1 MTKFAH
7 QRHKP
12 PLEAPGSR
20 ELVLACPPMRSNVNL
35 SRILR
40 VAGCCGVRRMI
51 VCGKPKIDRKIARDA
66 LDHVTLES
74 HRSLAPV
81 LQKLKQQGFAL
92 VGLEQ
97 ATNSQC
103 LYNFEFAPC
112 TVLVLG
118 HERLGITEDVLQ
130 LLDSVLEIPVFGRPL
145 SYNVATATSMALY
158 EYCRQGGCS
167 FSPCELRGKPA

>member
-1 MTKFAH
+1 MTKFIH

-12 PLEAPGSR
+12 PSDALGAH

-35 SRILR
+35 SRIVR

-66 LDHVTLES
+66 VDHVAVDN
-74 HRSLAPV
+74 HRSLVPV
-81 LQKLKQQGFAL
+81 LQKLKQQEFAL

-103 LYNFEFAPC
+103 LYDFPFEAR
-112 TVLVLG
+112 TVLVIG
-118 HERLGITEDVLQ
+118 HERLGIAEDVLQ
-130 LLDSVLEIPVFGRPL
+130 LLDNVLEIPVFGQPL
-145 SYNVATATSMALY
+145 SYNAATATSMALY
-158 EYCRQGGCS
+158 EYCRQSGNS
-167 FSPCELRGKPA
+167 FSPCEL

>member
-12 PLEAPGSR
+12 PLEAPGAH
-20 ELVLACPPMRSNVNL
+20 ELVLACPPLRSHVNL
-35 SRILR
+35 SRIVR
-40 VAGCCGVRRMI
+40 VAGCCGVRRVI

-66 LDHVTLES
+66 MDHVALES
-74 HRSLAPV
+74 HRSLPPV
-81 LQKLKQQGFAL
+81 LRRLKQEGFAL

-103 LYNFEFAPC
+103 LYDFQFELR

-118 HERLGITEDVLQ
+118 HERLGIAKDVLQ

-145 SYNVATATSMALY
+145 SYNVASATSMALY
-158 EYCRQGGCS
+158 EYCRQGGS
-167 FSPCELRGKPA
+167 